1 MKIICTKKEK
11 EQMIASILTTEY
23 CPSFMEKINNCK
35 PTDEVRTCLDC
46 LNKYIDWEI
55 TDEQT

>member
-11 EQMIASILTTEY
+11 EQMIASILTAEY